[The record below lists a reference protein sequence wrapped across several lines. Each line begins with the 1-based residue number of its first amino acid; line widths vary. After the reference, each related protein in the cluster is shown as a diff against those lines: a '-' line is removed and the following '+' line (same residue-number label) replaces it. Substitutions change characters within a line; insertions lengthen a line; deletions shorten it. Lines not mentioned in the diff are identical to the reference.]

1 MAGDH
6 HLAGQLAGEV
16 KGCFWLLVS
25 GYWLK
30 RYIEKRLSRKVGQ
43 PTARLSS
50 PKSTAAFQFQIGIGL
65 VESSLLLPFPIG
77 DDEMLKPGKSY
88 HVVYNS
94 FRWKIPQYYNI
105 GVDICDKWAGHPD
118 RLALVYENESGQV
131 EKYTFLDLKRLS
143 NRLANGLQACGIAQG
158 ERFGI
163 LLPQCPETA
172 ISHIAAY
179 KIGAIAIPLFTLFG
193 TDALAYR
200 LANSDAK
207 GIVTDSANLPK
218 IMEIWQDLPQLQV
231 VIVTRGEKA
240 DKVLDFGKLI
250 ENGSV
255 DFRPLKTRADDQ
267 ALIIYT
273 SGTTGPPKGALHAHR
288 VLLGHLPGVEF
299 PHNFF
304 PQENDF
310 FWTPADWAWIG
321 GLIDVLFPSWHHGI
335 PVLAHRAKKF
345 DPEEAFDLIARYN
358 IRNAFMPPTA
368 LKLMRQVKNPR
379 SKYSLNMRSIGSGG
393 ETLGEE
399 LLDWGKAVFNLT
411 INEFYGQPEANLV
424 VGNCTLI
431 MNNLPGSM
439 GKAVPGHALAAVDGE
454 GRPVPAGTIGEV
466 AVQRPDPVMF
476 LEYWKNPA
484 ATADKYVGDWCL
496 TGDLAK
502 QDEEGYFWFV
512 GRKDDVIISSGYR
525 IGPAEIEDCIMK
537 HPAVGM
543 VAVVGSPDEVRSEIV
558 KAFIVLK
565 AEIAPD
571 ADLEKDIKTFVKRRL
586 AAHEYPREIEFVED
600 LPMTATGKIMRK
612 DLKALEIKR
621 KSKS

>member
-1 MAGDH
+1 
-6 HLAGQLAGEV
+6 
-16 KGCFWLLVS
+16 
-25 GYWLK
+25 
-30 RYIEKRLSRKVGQ
+30 
-43 PTARLSS
+43 
-50 PKSTAAFQFQIGIGL
+50 
-65 VESSLLLPFPIG
+65 
-77 DDEMLKPGKSY
+77 MLKPGDTYKE
-88 HVVYNS
+88 VYNS
-94 FRWKIPQYYNI
+94 FQWDIPQYYNI
-105 GVDICDKWAGHPD
+105 GVDICDKWARQPD
-118 RLALVYENESGQV
+118 RLALIYADESGRV
-131 EKYTFLDLKRLS
+131 EKYTFADLKRLS
-143 NRLANGLQACGIAQG
+143 NRLANGLKACGIGQG
-158 ERFGI
+158 DRFGI

-193 TDALAYR
+193 TDALEYR
-200 LANSDAK
+200 LSNSEAK

-218 IMEIWQDLPQLQV
+218 IMEIWQNLPDLKV
-231 VIVTRGEKA
+231 VIATRGEKA
-240 DKVLDFGKLI
+240 ENVLDFAKLI
-250 ENGSV
+250 EKGSA
-255 DFRPLKTRADDQ
+255 DFSPFKTKADDP

-345 DPEEAFDLIARYN
+345 DPEEAFHLIARYN

-368 LKLMRQVKNPR
+368 LKLMRQVDDPR
-379 SKYSLNMRSIGSGG
+379 SHHKFEMRSIGSGG

-399 LLDWGKAVFNLT
+399 LLEWGKDVFNLT
-411 INEFYGQPEANLV
+411 INEFYGQTEANLV
-424 VGNCTLI
+424 VGNCSVI

-439 GKAVPGHALAAVDGE
+439 GKAVPGHSLAVVDGE
-454 GRPVPAGTIGEV
+454 GQPVPSGTAGEV

-484 ATADKYVGDWCL
+484 ATADKYVGEWCL

-502 QDEEGYFWFV
+502 QDEQGYFWFV
-512 GRKDDVIISSGYR
+512 GRKDDVITSAGYR

-543 VAVVGSPDEVRSEIV
+543 VAVVGSPDEVRTEIV

-565 AEIAPD
+565 ADVAAG
-571 ADLEKDIKTFVKRRL
+571 ADVAADIKQFVKVRL
-586 AAHEYPREIEFVED
+586 AAHEYPREIEFVNE

-612 DLKALEIKR
+612 DLKALETKR
-621 KSKS
+621 KSKA